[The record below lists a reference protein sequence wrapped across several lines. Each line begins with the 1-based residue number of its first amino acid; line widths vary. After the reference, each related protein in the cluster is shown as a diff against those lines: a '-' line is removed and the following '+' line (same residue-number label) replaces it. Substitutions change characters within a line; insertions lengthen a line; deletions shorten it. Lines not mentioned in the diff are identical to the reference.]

1 MMFHSIFLHTL
12 LDINPSRLM
21 INTGVVILREFRR
34 WDSSHFF
41 IRRNSLIELNEQ
53 RAKHIS
59 YDNHVGF

>member
-34 WDSSHFF
+34 WGSSHFS

-59 YDNHVGF
+59 YDNPVGF